1 MHETFSNCDNAQWFY
16 KQRHDAVCRQVSRF
30 MMSFGIPVIACSQN
44 NPHNSFNFSYHAKN
58 IKDLNWA
65 INNFDKLK
73 LDYSKNNIFK
83 FYFMHN
89 VYRQNNWII
98 DDIDVFLEKIG
109 GYKNIKNLKFYD
121 EWLKTMNNKKILKI
135 QNSLNE
141 FVDSKKFL
149 MPTKI

>member
-1 MHETFSNCDNAQWFY
+1 
-16 KQRHDAVCRQVSRF
+16 
-30 MMSFGIPVIACSQN
+30 
-44 NPHNSFNFSYHAKN
+44 
-58 IKDLNWA
+58 
-65 INNFDKLK
+65 
-73 LDYSKNNIFK
+73 
-83 FYFMHN
+83 MHN

>member
-1 MHETFSNCDNAQWFY
+1 
-16 KQRHDAVCRQVSRF
+16 
-30 MMSFGIPVIACSQN
+30 
-44 NPHNSFNFSYHAKN
+44 
-58 IKDLNWA
+58 
-65 INNFDKLK
+65 
-73 LDYSKNNIFK
+73 
-83 FYFMHN
+83 MHN

-98 DDIDVFLEKIG
+98 DDIDVFKKIG

-149 MPTKI
+149 MPMKI